1 MPLIR
6 GTGGQSATAERYTAT
21 ANGPKMPLWCVGSKS
36 YSRIV
41 GLVFVGSLD
50 EINDARQTPLGS
62 QLMNGRKELL

>member
-21 ANGPKMPLWCVGSKS
+21 ANGPKMRRRCEGCKS
-36 YSRIV
+36 YSRIEV
-41 GLVFVGSLD
+41 LVFVGSLD
-50 EINDARQTPLGS
+50 EINDTRQTPFGS